1 VAEHEFAGTQQQW
14 QVCLWQTQQE
24 ALSDG
29 TKGFQPSPA
38 QHDQDL
44 RLLSRIQSTSSLLSL
59 PKRGSAS
66 MSPDAQHQHPRM
78 SFDATSLDGAALM
91 TSSPNLLERD
101 SGLHRIRQSQPR
113 QPSSPQLHMSRSPSL
128 NLSMPPPQ
136 TLPISLPSGPS
147 SPTLPFSEDLTRFP
161 SESLHSFSFA
171 HQSETSLHNRQMVL
185 KRSVDFMKDR
195 PGWGSAN
202 PAILNAQAKIAG
214 DQEAQSMMELLQ
226 RANLL
231 GPDGTS
237 VHAPGLG
244 IMGAPLSGPADPSA
258 DNIFEKTFAPRNDS
272 PEVLEEDTAKSPLST
287 DSVAAADDKASVQ
300 PEARR
305 GMLKRTY
312 TDTSGLTLQYRL
324 ADALAKP
331 YHAADVPKRAEVLTP
346 SLVPSVLHKSSSTT
360 SLSVSNNSSHAHG
373 HGHERQSAA
382 AQAIFTTDARA
393 PWTITAANDLA
404 CLVFGVTR
412 AEVRKMGIME
422 VIRPERRKW
431 LENKLRHPDADTHSR
446 SKSPNHSP
454 LLSSSSSALAKG
466 SGVTAKLLS
475 KPPARQTYQ
484 SRRSK
489 TTHGIDAALT
499 NRRGSSNATSKS
511 RGVLLC
517 GDVVPIQKRNGD
529 IGSASLWVKE
539 KQSGLIWVLEEIAE
553 DVAYVTIDEIGCI
566 EKGVGA
572 LDAIWGIERMRR
584 GTDIRKFVPEL
595 PKLAGTNT
603 GMLDFD
609 QISSLRRYTARTA
622 NSINV
627 PVTIDRLSGQPTLR
641 ISSFPHIAGIIVL
654 HPDTLTIAS
663 SNTVFSASL
672 FGHDNPDG
680 LPITELIPAF
690 DSILHLLTDEDKIRL
705 VDGLVIPE
713 HSFRKA
719 RALLAL
725 REGRADAASIFLKPS
740 GLPAKHRDGSDICID
755 VQMRVV
761 KSDRHDFD
769 MIPEDRDL
777 NAESQPSSEVVYALW
792 ITYSRQ
798 LHAVNHGVGP
808 VVSVVSRPLSPPKQ
822 PIPSPLP
829 TPVDQD
835 SEDSSSDKGNKAD
848 TPSLTTQQTKQSSV
862 APSLSG
868 TPLLT
873 SEPFEHPSPAAVEA
887 GATTIQKK
895 VISDFLI
902 LEEMG
907 QGAYGQVKL
916 ARYKKANALKM
927 CIKYVTKRRILVDTW
942 TRDRRLGTVPLEIHV
957 LDYLRRD
964 GLQHPN
970 IVEMADFFEDDIN
983 YYIEMIPHGLP
994 GMDLFDYIELRV
1006 NMEEKECRKIFVQV
1020 ANALHHLHIKAKVV
1034 HRDIKDENVILD
1046 GDGAVKLV
1054 DFGSAAYIK
1063 SGPFDVFVGTI
1074 DYAAPEVLRGS
1085 PYRGKEQDVWALGIL
1100 LYTIVYKENP
1110 FYSIDEI
1117 MDHDLRV
1124 PYVMSEDCI
1133 DLIRKMLDRDVERR
1147 IGIQAVLEHPWCTHV
1162 DVEDDS

>member
-1 VAEHEFAGTQQQW
+1 MA
-14 QVCLWQTQQE
+14 
-24 ALSDG
+24 S
-29 TKGFQPSPA
+29 FQPSPT
-38 QHDQDL
+38 QHDEEL
-44 RLLSRIQSTSSLLSL
+44 RILSRIQSTGSLLSL
-59 PKRGSAS
+59 PPRGSISAE
-66 MSPDAQHQHPRM
+66 AQRPRM
-78 SFDATSLDGAALM
+78 SFDAAALEAAGLRSM
-91 TSSPNLLERD
+91 TSSPTLPERE
-101 SGLHRIRQSQPR
+101 SGLRRIRQSHNR
-113 QPSSPQLHMSRSPSL
+113 QPTSPQLQTSRSPSL
-128 NLSMPPPQ
+128 NIN
-136 TLPISLPSGPS
+136 LPSQPLPASLPSGPS
-147 SPTLPFSEDLTRFP
+147 SPVLPFGEDLSRFP

-171 HQSETSLHNRQMVL
+171 HQSETSIHNRQMIL

-195 PGWGSAN
+195 PGWGSSN
-202 PAILNAQAKIAG
+202 PAILNAQAKITG
-214 DQEAQSMMELLQ
+214 DHEVQSMVELLQ

-231 GPDGTS
+231 GPDGNS
-237 VHAPGLG
+237 LQAPGLG

-258 DNIFEKTFAPRNDS
+258 DNIFEKNFAPLSES
-272 PEVLEEDTAKSPLST
+272 PKDFDDDLVMSPTSPKFIKSSEEKDTL
-287 DSVAAADDKASVQ
+287 Q
-300 PEARR
+300 PEPKRIS
-305 GMLKRTY
+305 LKRTY
-312 TDTSGLTLQYRL
+312 TDTSGLSLQHRL
-324 ADALAKP
+324 SDALATP
-331 YHAADVPKRAEVLTP
+331 YHAADVPRRAEALTP
-346 SLVPSVLHKSSSTT
+346 SHVPSVLHTSKSTT
-360 SLSVSNNSSHAHG
+360 SLAGSTSHG
-373 HGHERQSAA
+373 HGHGHGRQSNA

-431 LENKLRHPDADTHSR
+431 LENKLRHPDSDLYTQNN
-446 SKSPNHSP
+446 KSPNHSP
-454 LLSSSSSALAKG
+454 SSSALAKG

-475 KPPARQTYQ
+475 KPPSRQTYQ

-489 TTHGIDAALT
+489 TVNGIDSTSTTRRAAP
-499 NRRGSSNATSKS
+499 NSSQKS

-539 KQSGLIWVLEEIAE
+539 KQGGLIWVLEEIAE
-553 DVAYVTIDEIGCI
+553 DVAYITVDEIGCV

-572 LDAIWGIERMRR
+572 LESIWGIERVRR
-584 GTDIRKFVPEL
+584 GTDIRKLVPEL

-609 QISSLRRYTARTA
+609 QIASLRRYTARTA
-622 NSINV
+622 NSISV
-627 PVTIDRLSGQPTLR
+627 PITIDQLSGQPTLR
-641 ISSFPHIAGIIVL
+641 ISSFPHIAGILVL
-654 HPDTLTIAS
+654 NPDTLEIAS
-663 SNTVFSASL
+663 SNNVFSASL
-672 FGHDNPDG
+672 FGYDAPDG
-680 LPITELIPAF
+680 LPITDLIPYF

-740 GLPAKHRDGSDICID
+740 GLPAKHRDGSDIMID

-761 KSDRHDFD
+761 KSDRHSFD
-769 MIPEDRDL
+769 SIPEHSRIDADSL
-777 NAESQPSSEVVYALW
+777 PASEVVYALW

-808 VVSVVSRPLSPPKQ
+808 VIPVVSRPVTPPQQ
-822 PIPSPLP
+822 PVPVPSNSSG
-829 TPVDQD
+829 DQD
-835 SEDSSSDKGNKAD
+835 SEDSSSETKAKVD
-848 TPSLTTQQTKQSSV
+848 TPSLITQQLQNSPTQSHS
-862 APSLSG
+862 SG

-873 SEPFEHPSPAAVEA
+873 SEPFEHPSPAAIEA
-887 GATTIQKK
+887 GATTIKK
-895 VISDFLI
+895 KTIADFLI

-916 ARYKKANALKM
+916 ARYKKANAQKM

-957 LDYLRRD
+957 LDYLRGD

-1124 PYVMSEDCI
+1124 PYIMSEDCI

-1147 IGIQAVLEHPWCTHV
+1147 IGIQAVVDHPWCTYV
-1162 DVEDDS
+1162 DPEDD